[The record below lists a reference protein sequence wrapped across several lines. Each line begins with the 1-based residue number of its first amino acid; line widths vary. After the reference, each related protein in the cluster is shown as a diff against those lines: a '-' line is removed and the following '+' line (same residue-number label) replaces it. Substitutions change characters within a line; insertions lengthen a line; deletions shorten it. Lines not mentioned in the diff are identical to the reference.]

1 MFKATSRNIHTY
13 PHKSYLPI
21 FDRSTLECSSLLRM
35 RKNKCLYYAE
45 KSIMQEVKK
54 NKKKKQKTL
63 KCISC
68 FQALHTRFK
77 FSESAN
83 YLPLN

>member
-54 NKKKKQKTL
+54 NKKKNKKHLNVYLVSRLYIRDLNSPNQLT
-63 KCISC
+63 IS
-68 FQALHTRFK
+68 L
-77 FSESAN
+77 
-83 YLPLN
+83 